1 MGLVRFYLALA
12 VAAFHAGI
20 ILHKEAG
27 LPWGRELILGMD
39 GWHAVIF
46 FYIVSG
52 FLISYVLEHK
62 YPLTPSSTAAFY
74 RARFLRIYPL
84 WWAVCA
90 FSFFTWGDWNFM
102 ESGVPTMV
110 SVITLIG
117 LDWLVGFRN
126 YPELDF
132 SFFLPYTALGWTL
145 SVEITFYALAP
156 FLLRSLPA
164 AVLVF
169 TASISW
175 RFIVWATSEDFT
187 SHMRWNFYPFPS
199 TVSFFLLG
207 HFARRA
213 YQLKPELYRFGAWL
227 LLPAAIC
234 IFNMPL
240 FELDSLWLY
249 AAALLFA
256 LALPALFEVTK
267 NQRILNFFGDLTY
280 PLYLT
285 HGFCIVAFVMFLKT
299 PTGLTL
305 LDRVRQIPDL
315 NAQSYAWMLPL
326 LAICTLVAIA
336 VRYAVE
342 IPFSAILRAALDGV
356 GKLKIRPA

>member
-27 LPWGRELILGMD
+27 LPWGKELILGMD

-90 FSFFTWGDWNFM
+90 FSFFTWGDWSFM

-156 FLLRSLPA
+156 FCCDPC
-164 AVLVF
+164 
-169 TASISW
+169 
-175 RFIVWATSEDFT
+175 
-187 SHMRWNFYPFPS
+187 
-199 TVSFFLLG
+199 
-207 HFARRA
+207 RR
-213 YQLKPELYRFGAWL
+213 
-227 LLPAAIC
+227 
-234 IFNMPL
+234 
-240 FELDSLWLY
+240 
-249 AAALLFA
+249 
-256 LALPALFEVTK
+256 
-267 NQRILNFFGDLTY
+267 
-280 PLYLT
+280 
-285 HGFCIVAFVMFLKT
+285 
-299 PTGLTL
+299 
-305 LDRVRQIPDL
+305 
-315 NAQSYAWMLPL
+315 
-326 LAICTLVAIA
+326 
-336 VRYAVE
+336 
-342 IPFSAILRAALDGV
+342 PFSFSPLPSPGGSSFGPPQRTSRRICDGTSTHSRRLSPSSCL
-356 GKLKIRPA
+356 GTSRGEHIN